1 MVMVFKIKTIVIVCF
16 AALLVSGCSFN
27 STFTNNIEDRKD
39 AEKVTNKLYELIKK
53 KDYEATTVLFS
64 KRFFDA
70 SNKEKLFEIFN
81 ATNVK
86 LGSLEKTEIGQWE
99 TQRVEGTDPSANYAL
114 QYNNQYTN
122 YQATETIRLTREKD
136 GAIKIISYNINSD
149 GFFKVN

>member
-1 MVMVFKIKTIVIVCF
+1 MVFKIRTLVIVF
-16 AALLVSGCSFN
+16 IATLVVNGCSFN
-27 STFTNNIEDRKD
+27 STFTNSIEDRKD

-64 KRFFDA
+64 KSFFEA
-70 SNKEKLFEIFN
+70 SDKEKLFEIFN

-136 GAIKIISYNINSD
+136 GEIKIISYNINSD

>member
-1 MVMVFKIKTIVIVCF
+1 MLFKIRTIVILSIV
-16 AALLVSGCSFN
+16 ALLVNGCSFN

-70 SNKEKLFEIFN
+70 SNKKKLFEIFN

-86 LGSLEKTEIGQWE
+86 LGSLKKTEIEQWE
-99 TQRVEGTDPSANYAL
+99 TQRVEGTNPSANYAL
-114 QYNNQYTN
+114 QYNNHYTN
-122 YQATETIRLTREKD
+122 YEATEIIRLTREKD
-136 GAIKIISYNINSD
+136 GSIKIISYNINSD

>member
-1 MVMVFKIKTIVIVCF
+1 MIMLFKMKPIVIFCI

-39 AEKVTNKLYELIKK
+39 AEKVTNKLYEL
-53 KDYEATTVLFS
+53 FS
-64 KRFFDA
+64 KSFFDA
-70 SNKEKLFEIFN
+70 NNKEKLFEIFN

-136 GAIKIISYNINSD
+136 GEIKIISYNINSD

>member
-1 MVMVFKIKTIVIVCF
+1 MRTIVILCIAVLF
-16 AALLVSGCSFN
+16 ASGCNFT

-64 KRFFDA
+64 KLFFDA
-70 SNKEKLFEIFN
+70 SSKEKLFEIFS

-86 LGSLEKTEIGQWE
+86 LGSLEKTEIEQWE
-99 TQRVEGTDPSANYAL
+99 TKRVEGTNPSANYAL
-114 QYNNQYTN
+114 QYNNRYKN
-122 YQATETIRLTREKD
+122 YSATETIRLTREKD

>member
-1 MVMVFKIKTIVIVCF
+1 MVFKIRTLVIVCI
-16 AALLVSGCSFN
+16 ATLVVNGCSFN
-27 STFTNNIEDRKD
+27 STFTNSIEDRKD

-64 KRFFDA
+64 KSFFEA
-70 SNKEKLFEIFN
+70 SDKEKLFEIFN

-136 GAIKIISYNINSD
+136 GEIKIISYNINSD